1 MTLLSGSVD
10 EQCRHA
16 VLTTRDGSVIPLFVD
31 RWSAAPGPE
40 ELTVLDRAVG
50 PVLDVGCGP
59 GRHVHELAARRVVAL
74 GVDISGDAVAFA
86 RERGSIVLQRSVFGR
101 LPNEGRWRT
110 ALLMDGNIG
119 IGGNAVALLRRLR
132 AVLTPHGSVLAE
144 LEAPGAATTVD
155 TVRVERA
162 GEAGPWFPW
171 ARVSIDGIDDIA
183 TAAGLRRTW
192 THEGAGRWFV
202 QLTR

>member
-1 MTLLSGSVD
+1 
-10 EQCRHA
+10 
-16 VLTTRDGSVIPLFVD
+16 
-31 RWSAAPGPE
+31 
-40 ELTVLDRAVG
+40 
-50 PVLDVGCGP
+50 VLDVGCGP